1 MTNDERY
8 IIKVNI
14 AHYEA
19 MLKLDIDDERRATV
33 ERLLAESKDVLAED
47 SKEQVRL

>member
-1 MTNDERY
+1 
-8 IIKVNI
+8 
-14 AHYEA
+14 

-33 ERLLAESKDVLAED
+33 ERLLAEANDVLAED